1 MRIPSLPRAALA
13 LGLILLPA
21 IAGFAAPPAA
31 ALTAEQQEWLARA
44 GRHEKAGWIYLHLE
58 GGPRERGFQHGYLLA
73 PEIGQ
78 CLRVRRTVWWHDTAM
93 EWDWLL
99 KEVARFMTPAIDSE
113 NREESLGIV
122 DGLQAAGILTTL
134 DELVAYNACMEL
146 EEYWWPEVK
155 KKMDGAAT
163 AVTAPPQACS
173 AFIATG
179 RMTKDGGVVLGHNSI
194 CDYAEANYFVIVDIL
209 PSRGHRILMQT
220 APGWIHSGTDFF
232 VTDAGLV
239 GAETTIGGF
248 AGFSEKGVPEFARMR
263 RATQDA
269 GSIDAWCAAMKQG
282 NNGGYANAWLLG
294 DVNTGE
300 IARLELGLTHTSL
313 ERTRDGFFLGS
324 NVAENGKILRLE
336 TNAKE
341 TDIRDSSVAR
351 RVRWKQLMAQHRGG
365 IDLEL
370 AKAFEADH
378 YDAYRGAEGPSART
392 LCGHFE
398 LDAEAN
404 ESWPGV
410 PFAPTGTID
419 AKVVDT
425 AMARRMSF
433 AARWGAACGRA
444 FDAGQF
450 LAAHPQFEWLDG
462 LLKSRPSEP
471 WVEFQAGEKP

>member
-13 LGLILLPA
+13 FGLILLPA

-31 ALTAEQQEWLARA
+31 ALTAEQQDWLARA

-58 GGPRERGFQHGYLLA
+58 GGPRERGFQHGYVLA
-73 PEIGQ
+73 PEIAQ
-78 CLRVRRTVWWHDTAM
+78 WLRVRRAVWLHDTAM

-99 KEVARFMTPAIDSE
+99 KEVARFVSPAIDPE
-113 NREESLGIV
+113 NREELLGIV
-122 DGLQAAGILTTL
+122 DGLRAAGVATTL
-134 DELVAYNACMEL
+134 DELVAYNAWLEL
-146 EEYWWPEVK
+146 EGYWWPEVK
-155 KKMDGAAT
+155 RKMDGAAT

-173 AFIATG
+173 SFIATG
-179 RMTKDGGVVLGHNSI
+179 RMTKDGGVVLGHNTM
-194 CDYAEANYFVIVDIL
+194 CAYVEANCNVIIDLV
-209 PSRGHRILMQT
+209 PARGHRILMQT
-220 APGWIHSGTDFF
+220 VPGWIHSGTDFF
-232 VTDAGLV
+232 ITEAGLV

-248 AGFSEKGVPEFARMR
+248 SGFSEKGVPEFVRMR

-269 GSIDAWCAAMKQG
+269 SGIDAWCEIMKRG

-300 IARLELGLTHTSL
+300 IARLELGLRHTSL
-313 ERTRDGFFLGS
+313 ERTHDGFFLGS

-341 TDIRDSSVAR
+341 TDIRDSNVAR
-351 RVRWKQLMAQHRGG
+351 RLRWKQLMAQHRGM
-365 IDLEL
+365 IDLGL

-378 YDAYRGAEGPSART
+378 YDTYRAAERPSART

-398 LDAEAN
+398 SDAEAN

-410 PFAPTGTID
+410 PFGCNGTVD
-419 AKVVDT
+419 AKVVDMT
-425 AMARRMSF
+425 MAKRMSF
-433 AARWGAACGRA
+433 AARWGAACGRP
-444 FDAGQF
+444 FDAAQF
-450 LAAHPQFEWLDG
+450 LAAQPQFEWLDG
-462 LLKSRPSEP
+462 LLKSRASEP